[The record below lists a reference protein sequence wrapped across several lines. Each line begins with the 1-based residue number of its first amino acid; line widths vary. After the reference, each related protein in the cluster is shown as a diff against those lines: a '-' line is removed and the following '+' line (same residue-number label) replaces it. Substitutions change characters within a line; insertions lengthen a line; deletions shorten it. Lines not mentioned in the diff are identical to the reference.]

1 MHIYLPYDH
10 SSALVWVLGSLWVNF
25 KGRNR
30 SRRLPTFVSIAFRDD
45 ACVGF
50 LIRQTLFFPFS
61 SFMGASRIPQT
72 FNVIRFI
79 CDAMPFNIRL
89 VGNREEKKERH
100 SVNHDWDF
108 LCWISFSCLFYSL
121 LFLFC
126 LNVKL
131 GVSSYR
137 KRVLVAARDVLSWLK
152 FHFTNYI
159 LLCIEAFHD
168 LCWDRRRRRWS
179 KWVREWERRR
189 LYYSFASSVTFST
202 NVVCGRYECS
212 SKT

>member
-89 VGNREEKKERH
+89 VGNREEKKSDIVWIMIEIFCVGFH
-100 SVNHDWDF
+100 SLACFIRFFFFVLFKRKIGCIKLQKACVGGSARCFIMIKIPFYELHTLVHWS
-108 LCWISFSCLFYSL
+108 ISWPM
-121 LFLFC
+121 
-126 LNVKL
+126 L
-131 GVSSYR
+131 GP
-137 KRVLVAARDVLSWLK
+137 AAATL
-152 FHFTNYI
+152 
-159 LLCIEAFHD
+159 E
-168 LCWDRRRRRWS
+168 
-179 KWVREWERRR
+179 
-189 LYYSFASSVTFST
+189 
-202 NVVCGRYECS
+202 
-212 SKT
+212 